1 MWETDSETY
10 NGLTVK
16 KRAGTW
22 NGINK
27 EIIVQEG
34 KTYTFSVFIKSDS
47 NRQAALYTS
56 GGTSGIL
63 DSVNKNIT
71 TNWERYSLT
80 FTANKTGTVKCRVEN
95 TTSIE
100 GNYTYIC
107 GYQIE
112 EGSTATSYVAHQ
124 EQNYTITLPTG
135 MELCKIGNYKDYIYK
150 SGDNW
155 YKKAYIGKVIFDGSN
170 DEEWSRAMSTNN
182 LIARF
187 GIKTIDY
194 LKGESTGNIPT
205 FISNYFNPV
214 NFNTVYDGTGGG
226 ISWWWNNDIKQMIL
240 CLNND
245 MSLENFKIWLS
256 NNPVTVYYIIAI
268 PTEAQITD
276 TTLINQLNDIEKKLK
291 TYQGV
296 THITQ
301 TNSDMPFILT
311 LDYKKSNLLRIQA
324 LENA

>member
-47 NRQAALYTS
+47 NRQVALYTS

-107 GYQIE
+107 GYQLE
-112 EGSTATSYVAHQ
+112 ENSTATSYVAHQ

-135 MELCKIGNYKDYIYK
+135 MELCKIGDYQDYIYGK
-150 SGDNW
+150 PNEW
-155 YKKAYIGKVIFDGSN
+155 YLRKKIKKVIL
-170 DEEWSRAMSTNN
+170 DENY
-182 LIARF
+182 
-187 GIKTIDY
+187 GISIITDRQFNVFIFQILDY
-194 LKGESTGNIPT
+194 LKVGENICLSDFFLSKNNVTGLSIAASTNHTCCFRYGDN
-205 FISNYFNPV
+205 V
-214 NFNTVYDGTGGG
+214 NAFYITNDAFDTVED
-226 ISWWWNNDIKQMIL
+226 
-240 CLNND
+240 
-245 MSLENFKIWLS
+245 FKTWLS
-256 NNPVTVYYIIAI
+256 NNPVKLYYVLS
-268 PTEAQITD
+268 TSTDTQITD
-276 TTLINQLNDIEKKLK
+276 TTLINQLNDIYNKAK

-311 LDYKKSNLLRIQA
+311 LDYKKSNLLRIKA
-324 LENA
+324 LEEVNS